1 MSGKDRLV
9 LLSDDNHKQNA
20 NKADPHRRD
29 HPSASPDRAET
40 NLIRSARRIM
50 LAIGLVVALMQIV
63 QHFSYSN
70 LRLNL
75 FLFAEVIIYVV
86 VLPLLGALLLN
97 ILARSERER
106 SQASQILT
114 EQYAL
119 VRSLSGASEWNDLV
133 QRVVEFPRF
142 VLPLINSSLYVFNE
156 KSQEFELAAFWGQ
169 GENNPD
175 GVTMTYSGAECQA
188 CTGGKHDQFHLVSAE
203 PGQPPLYCLPLCLGD
218 RAWGLI
224 RMHMLPGKLP
234 LDNQVEV
241 LNAVS
246 TDLALVLDRAI
257 LRTNALSQ
265 AAASEAVRHQIA
277 HDLHDTLAQNI
288 AYLRLKLEEL
298 LLEENPS
305 RQISLIRREL
315 GRMRD
320 TADEAYTQ
328 VRETLADLQVS
339 ESKDLLSILK
349 ERAQASAQHARL
361 AVTVGQKGAPPA
373 ELDSLL
379 KRQVIYACREALTNI
394 ERHSG
399 ASQAEVS
406 ISWEPNC
413 LAVQIS
419 DNGQGFHPEAVDERQ
434 HYGLSIMRERIESVG
449 GEMELRSNFGLGT
462 TISFTVPLLASGPE
476 SSFDAPGEKPSFPP
490 GNGKRGAP

>member
-1 MSGKDRLV
+1 M
-9 LLSDDNHKQNA
+9 SDDNFEQKA
-20 NKADPHRRD
+20 DKADPRRRD
-29 HPSASPDRAET
+29 YPSARPDRSET

-50 LAIGLVVALMQIV
+50 LATGLVVALMQII

-70 LRLNL
+70 LRVNL
-75 FLFAEVIIYVV
+75 FLFAEIIIYVV

-106 SQASQILT
+106 SQASQVLT

-119 VRSLSGASEWNDLV
+119 VRSLSGASEWNELV

-142 VLPLINSSLYVFNE
+142 VLPLINSSLYVYNE
-156 KSQEFELAAFWGQ
+156 KSQEFELAAYWGQ
-169 GENNPD
+169 GENNSD
-175 GVTMTYSGAECQA
+175 GVKMTFSGAECQA
-188 CTGGKHDQFHLVSAE
+188 CAGGKHDQFHLVSAG
-203 PGQPPLYCLPLCLGD
+203 PGHPPLYCLPLCLGD

-246 TDLALVLDRAI
+246 TDLALVLDRAM

-277 HDLHDTLAQNI
+277 QDLHDTLAQNV

-349 ERAQASAQHARL
+349 DRAQASIQRAKI
-361 AVTVGQKGAPPA
+361 AVTVEQQGAPPA
-373 ELDSLL
+373 ELESLL

-394 ERHSG
+394 ERHSR
-399 ASQAEVS
+399 ASAAEVR
-406 ISWEPNC
+406 ISWEPSC
-413 LAVQIS
+413 LSIQIN
-419 DNGQGFHPEAVDERQ
+419 DNGQGFHPEVVDERQ

-449 GEMELRSNFGLGT
+449 GEMELQSTIGLGT
-462 TISFTVPLLASGPE
+462 TIIFSVPLLSSGAE
-476 SSFDAPGEKPSFPP
+476 SSPDSVGERTSIAP

>member
-1 MSGKDRLV
+1 MSDEYF
-9 LLSDDNHKQNA
+9 KQKA
-20 NKADPHRRD
+20 DKADPRRLE

-50 LAIGLVVALMQIV
+50 LVIGVVVALMQII
-63 QHFSYSN
+63 QHFNYSN
-70 LRLNL
+70 LRVNL
-75 FLFAEVIIYVV
+75 FLFAEIIIYVV
-86 VLPLLGALLLN
+86 VLPLLGSWLLV
-97 ILARSERER
+97 ILARSEHER
-106 SQASQILT
+106 SQTSQILT

-119 VRSLSGASEWNDLV
+119 VRSLSGTSEWNDLV

-142 VLPLINSSLYVFNE
+142 VLPLINSSLYVYNE
-156 KSQEFELAAFWGQ
+156 KSQAFELAAFWGQ

-175 GVTMTYSGAECQA
+175 GVRMTFNSAECQA

-203 PGQPPLYCLPLCLGD
+203 PGQPALYCLPLCLGD

-246 TDLALVLDRAI
+246 TDLALVLDRAM
-257 LRTNALSQ
+257 LRSNALSQ

-339 ESKDLLSILK
+339 ENKDLLSILK
-349 ERAQASAQHARL
+349 DRAQASVQRAKI
-361 AVTVGQKGAPPA
+361 AVTVDQQGDPLA

-394 ERHSG
+394 ERHSR
-399 ASQAEVS
+399 ASEAEVR
-406 ISWEPNC
+406 ISWEPSC
-413 LAVQIS
+413 LSIQVN
-419 DNGQGFHPEAVDERQ
+419 DNGQGFHPEEVDERQ

-449 GEMELRSNFGLGT
+449 GEMELQSTIGLGT
-462 TISFTVPLLASGPE
+462 TITFTVPLMPSGLE
-476 SSFDAPGEKPSFPP
+476 SSPDSSGERASFVPGSR
-490 GNGKRGAP
+490 KRGAP

>member
-1 MSGKDRLV
+1 M
-9 LLSDDNHKQNA
+9 SDDNFKMKA
-20 NKADPHRRD
+20 NKVDPRRQD
-29 HPSASPDRAET
+29 NPSARPGRAEN
-40 NLIRSARRIM
+40 NLILSARRIM
-50 LAIGLVVALMQIV
+50 LAIGVVVALMQII
-63 QHFSYSN
+63 QHFNYSN
-70 LRLNL
+70 RQVNL
-75 FLFAEVIIYVV
+75 FLFAEVFIYIV
-86 VLPLLGALLLN
+86 VLPVLGAWLLN
-97 ILARSERER
+97 ILAHSERAR

-169 GENNPD
+169 GENGPD
-175 GVTMTYSGAECQA
+175 GVRMTFSGNECDT
-188 CTGGKHDQFHLVSAE
+188 CVSGRHDQFHLVSAE
-203 PGQPPLYCLPLCLGD
+203 PGHAALYCLPLCLGD

-224 RMHMLPGKLP
+224 RMHMLPGKMP
-234 LDNQVEV
+234 VDSQVEV

-246 TDLALVLDRAI
+246 TDLALVLDRAM
-257 LRTNALSQ
+257 LRTNAMSQ

-339 ESKDLLSILK
+339 ESKDLFAILK
-349 ERAQASAQHARL
+349 ERAEASAQRAHL
-361 AVTVGQKGAPPA
+361 EVGVEQHGTPPA

-394 ERHSG
+394 ERHSR
-399 ASQAEVS
+399 ASRADVD
-406 ISWEPNC
+406 ISWEPSC
-413 LAVQIS
+413 LTIQIN
-419 DNGQGFHPEAVDERQ
+419 DNGLGFDPEAVDERQ
-434 HYGLSIMRERIESVG
+434 HYGLTIMRERIESVG
-449 GEMELRSNFGLGT
+449 GEMYLQSDAGLGT
-462 TISFTVPLLASGPE
+462 TITFSVPQPVSGPE
-476 SSFDAPGEKPSFPP
+476 SSFEGPANRSHAPANG
-490 GNGKRGAP
+490 GKRGAP

>member
-1 MSGKDRLV
+1 MKT
-9 LLSDDNHKQNA
+9 NQ
-20 NKADPHRRD
+20 ADPRRRD
-29 HPSASPDRAET
+29 KPSASPERAES

-50 LAIGLVVALMQIV
+50 LAIGVIVALMQIV

-70 LRLNL
+70 LRVNV
-75 FLFAEVIIYVV
+75 FLFAEVIFYVV
-86 VLPLLGALLLN
+86 ALPLLGAWLLN
-97 ILARSERER
+97 ILARSEHER
-106 SQASQILT
+106 SQVSQILT

-119 VRSLSGASEWNDLV
+119 VRSLTGTSEWNDLV

-142 VLPLINSSLYVFNE
+142 VLPLINSSLYISNE
-156 KSQEFELAAFWGQ
+156 KSREFELAAYWGQ
-169 GENNPD
+169 GENGPD
-175 GVTMTYSGAECQA
+175 GVRMTFNSAECEA
-188 CTGGKHDQFHLVSAE
+188 CTDAKHDHFHLVSAE
-203 PGQPPLYCLPLCLGD
+203 PGRPTLYCLPLCLGD

-234 LDNQVEV
+234 QDNQVEV

-246 TDLALVLDRAI
+246 TDLALVLDRAM
-257 LRTNALSQ
+257 LRTNAMSQ

-339 ESKDLLSILK
+339 ESKDLLAILK
-349 ERAQASAQHARL
+349 ERAQAL
-361 AVTVGQKGAPPA
+361 AERAHLEVEVGQRGTPPA
-373 ELDSLL
+373 ELDPLL

-394 ERHSG
+394 ERHSR
-399 ASQAEVS
+399 ASQAEVG

-413 LAVQIS
+413 LSIQIS
-419 DNGQGFHPEAVDERQ
+419 DNGLGFDPQAIDEHQ

-449 GEMELRSNFGLGT
+449 GEMSLQSDASVGT
-462 TISFTVPLLASGPE
+462 TITFTVPQLESGPE
-476 SSFDAPGEKPSFPP
+476 ASFDGSKDETSFPMVG
-490 GNGKRGAP
+490 GN

>member
-1 MSGKDRLV
+1 MSDENIKM
-9 LLSDDNHKQNA
+9 
-20 NKADPHRRD
+20 KADKPDQDRRD
-29 HPSASPDRAET
+29 HPPAAPDRAET
-40 NLIRSARRIM
+40 KLIRSARRIM
-50 LAIGLVVALMQIV
+50 LAIGVVVALMQII

-70 LRLNL
+70 LRVNL
-75 FLFAEVIIYVV
+75 FLFAEITIYVV
-86 VLPLLGALLLN
+86 ILPLLGAWLLN

-106 SQASQILT
+106 DQASQILT

-119 VRSLSGASEWNDLV
+119 VRSLSGTSEWNDLV

-142 VLPLINSSLYVFNE
+142 VLPLINSSLYVYNE
-156 KSQEFELAAFWGQ
+156 KSQKFELAAFWGQ
-169 GENNPD
+169 GENNPG
-175 GVTMTYSGAECQA
+175 GVKMTFSSAECQA

-203 PGQPPLYCLPLCLGD
+203 PGQPALFCLPLCLGD

-246 TDLALVLDRAI
+246 TDLALVLDRAM
-257 LRTNALSQ
+257 LRSNALSQ

-349 ERAQASAQHARL
+349 ERAQASAQRARL
-361 AVTVGQKGAPPA
+361 EVNVEQQGASPA
-373 ELDSLL
+373 ELDPLL

-394 ERHSG
+394 ERHSR
-399 ASQAEVS
+399 ATLAEVH
-406 ISWEPNC
+406 ISWEPSC
-413 LAVQIS
+413 LAIQIS
-419 DNGQGFHPEAVDERQ
+419 DNGLGFYPETVDERQ
-434 HYGLSIMRERIESVG
+434 HYGLSIMRERIESMG
-449 GEMELRSNFGLGT
+449 GEMELQSTVGLGT
-462 TISFTVPLLASGPE
+462 TITFTVPLTVSGPE
-476 SSFDAPGEKPSFPP
+476 SSYDNSAEKASFTP
-490 GNGKRGAP
+490 GNGKRGAQ